1 MNRLNDR
8 GSASVATAGLVAALL
23 CLVLIVVNV
32 AAAVVHSHQARNA
45 ADTAAIAGALA
56 VSTAAAAPC
65 RAAADVASKN
75 NAIVQ
80 ECRVEGGDVVVEVR
94 LGTARAQARAGP
106 I

>member
-1 MNRLNDR
+1 M
-8 GSASVATAGLVAALL
+8 
-23 CLVLIVVNV
+23 I
-32 AAAVVHSHQARNA
+32 
-45 ADTAAIAGALA
+45 
-56 VSTAAAAPC
+56 AAAATV
-65 RAAADVASKN
+65 AVIAAVATVGAAVMLVAADVASKN